1 MGKTIW
7 TKSLY
12 FQ

>member
-1 MGKTIW
+1 MKTIW